1 MFRGLKVRYG
11 RVYLLFLLE
20 VVRPSDKPGRPE
32 PHLLL
37 QDASHYAANTL
48 SLCLPDNEK
57 TYNNENTYTDIS
69 LSLSLYVCVRTH
81 YLKGNCI
88 IFNEKVKFTKLSQH
102 C

>member
-1 MFRGLKVRYG
+1 MFRGLKVMYG

-20 VVRPSDKPGRPE
+20 VVPPSDKPGHPE

-57 TYNNENTYTDIS
+57 LITMKTHTQTS
-69 LSLSLYVCVRTH
+69 LSLSLYMCVCAHTL
-81 YLKGNCI
+81 LKG
-88 IFNEKVKFTKLSQH
+88 
-102 C
+102 